1 MFGSRSF
8 HRFLGSEMMAD
19 NEHPNW
25 GGKRPGQGRPKGTTG
40 AYKEVTRNLQVAVRL
55 TAEEKAELERR
66 AEEAGLTVSK
76 YIHQILFSS

>member
-1 MFGSRSF
+1 
-8 HRFLGSEMMAD
+8 MAD

-40 AYKEVTRNLQVAVRL
+40 AYKEVTKSLQVAVRL

-66 AEEAGLTVSK
+66 AEKVGLTVSK